1 MWASDFPHADHT
13 PDYIPALA
21 EMAAGFP
28 EARRSAFLGDQ
39 ARELFDIPTTA
50 RAAAPV

>member
-1 MWASDFPHADHT
+1 VGVGLSHADHT

-28 EARRSAFLGDQ
+28 EPRRVAFLGDQ
-39 ARELFDIPTTA
+39 ARALFDIPATA
-50 RAAAPV
+50 QAMTPV